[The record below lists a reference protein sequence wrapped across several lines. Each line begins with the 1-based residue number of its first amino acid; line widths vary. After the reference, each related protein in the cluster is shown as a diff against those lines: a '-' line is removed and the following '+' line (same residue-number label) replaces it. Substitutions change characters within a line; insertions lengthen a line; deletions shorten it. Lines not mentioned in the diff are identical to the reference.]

1 MILITDSNIIFS
13 ALIKPNGVVASI
25 LKKEKKFQFVAPN
38 YLKEEIKIHWDKIK
52 KGTDLSVKELQK
64 EWKFY
69 QEHINFFDETEISIE
84 DFDKAYEIVKDIDEK
99 DVVFVASHYHTKLK
113 VWCSDETLVKAVRE
127 KGFTKIFIT
136 TAELKTKL
144 YKNNKK

>member
-38 YLKEEIKIHWDKIK
+38 FLKEEIKIHWEKIK
-52 KGTDLSVKELQK
+52 NGTDLSPKDLQK

-69 QEHINFFDETEISIE
+69 QEHIKFFDEDEISDE

-99 DVVFVASHYHTKLK
+99 DVIFVASHYHTKLK
-113 VWCSDETLVKAVRE
+113 VWCSDETLVNAV
-127 KGFTKIFIT
+127 
-136 TAELKTKL
+136 
-144 YKNNKK
+144 